1 MSNFVLTCSSTVDL
15 SNEYLQERNIPY
27 VSFHVQLGEDTYAD
41 DMGKSISQE
50 ELFKRMIDG
59 EDAKTSQVSVQ
70 QYLDFFK
77 GFLEEEKDILH
88 ICLSSGISGTYNSAC
103 VAAEELKE
111 EYPDRKIYVVDSY
124 AASSGFGLVVDT
136 LADMRDNG
144 ADIEE
149 LRSWIETNKKKLHH
163 WFFTTDLTFFIKGG
177 RVSKTSGFV
186 GNLLGICPLLN
197 VDFEGKLIPR
207 EKIRGKKKVIKRTL
221 QKMIENAQDG
231 ADYSGKCFISQAG
244 CYDDAKAL
252 ADLIEETF
260 PKLNDGKVEIYPI
273 GATIGCHTGPG
284 TVSLFFWGSERV
296 D

>member
-1 MSNFVLTCSSTVDL
+1 MSEFVLTCCSTVDL
-15 SNEYLQERNIPY
+15 TNEYLKERNIPY

-41 DMGKSISQE
+41 DMGLSISQE
-50 ELFKRMIDG
+50 ELFKRMLDG
-59 EDAKTSQVSVQ
+59 EDAKTSQVTVQ

-77 GFLEEEKDILH
+77 GFLEEGKDVLH
-88 ICLSSGISGTYNSAC
+88 IALSSGISGTYNSAC
-103 VAAEELKE
+103 VAAQELKE
-111 EYPDRKIYVVDSY
+111 EYPDRKLYVVDSY
-124 AASSGFGLVVDT
+124 AASAGFGLVIDT

-149 LRSWIETNKKKLHH
+149 LKSWIETNKKRMHH

-197 VDFEGKLIPR
+197 VDYEGKLAPR

-221 QKMIENAQDG
+221 EVMLEHVQDDK
-231 ADYSGKCFISQAG
+231 DYSGKCFISQAG
-244 CYDDAKAL
+244 CFDDARAL
-252 ADLIEETF
+252 ADKIEEAL
-260 PKLNDGKVEIYPI
+260 PKLNGGVQIYEI

-284 TVSLFFWGSERV
+284 TVALFFWGDERV

>member
-1 MSNFVLTCSSTVDL
+1 M
-15 SNEYLQERNIPY
+15 
-27 VSFHVQLGEDTYAD
+27 H
-41 DMGKSISQE
+41 IS
-50 ELFKRMIDG
+50 
-59 EDAKTSQVSVQ
+59 
-70 QYLDFFK
+70 
-77 GFLEEEKDILH
+77 
-88 ICLSSGISGTYNSAC
+88 LSSGISGTYNSAC
-103 VAAEELKE
+103 VAAEEMKE

-124 AASSGFGLVVDT
+124 AASAGFGLVMDT

-149 LRSWIETNKKKLHH
+149 LKSWIDINRKKMHH

-197 VDFEGKLIPR
+197 VDNEGKLVPR

-221 QKMIENAQDG
+221 EKMVEHAEGGTN
-231 ADYSGKCFISQAG
+231 YSGKCFISQAG

-252 ADLIEETF
+252 ADKIEETF
-260 PKLNDGKVEIYPI
+260 PNLNGGVQIYPI

-284 TVSLFFWGSERV
+284 TVALFFWGDERV

>member
-1 MSNFVLTCSSTVDL
+1 MSEFVLTCCSTVDL

-50 ELFKRMIDG
+50 DLFQRMIDG
-59 EDAKTSQVSVQ
+59 EDAKTSQVTVQ
-70 QYLDFFK
+70 QYLEFFE
-77 GFLEEEKDILH
+77 GFLKEGKDILH

-103 VAAEELKE
+103 VAAEELRE
-111 EYPDRKIYVVDSY
+111 EYPDRKLYVVDSY
-124 AASSGFGLVVDT
+124 AASAGFGLVIDT

-149 LRSWIETNKKKLHH
+149 LKSWIETNKKKMHH

-197 VDFEGKLIPR
+197 VDHEGKLIPR

-221 QKMIENAQDG
+221 EKMVENAQDG
-231 ADYSGKCFISQAG
+231 TNYSGKCFISQAG
-244 CYDDAKAL
+244 CYDDARAL

-260 PKLNDGKVEIYPI
+260 PNLNGGVQIYPI

-284 TVSLFFWGSERV
+284 TVALFFWGGERV

>member
-1 MSNFVLTCSSTVDL
+1 MSEFVLSCSSTVDL
-15 SNEYLQERNIPY
+15 SNEYLKERNIPY

-41 DMGKSISQE
+41 DMGLSISQE
-50 ELFKRMIDG
+50 ELFKRMLDG
-59 EDAKTSQVSVQ
+59 EDAKTSQVTVQ

-77 GFLEEEKDILH
+77 GFLEEGKDVLH
-88 ICLSSGISGTYNSAC
+88 IALSSGISGTYNSAC

-111 EYPDRKIYVVDSY
+111 EYPDRKLYVVDSY
-124 AASSGFGLVVDT
+124 AASAGFGLVIDT

-149 LRSWIETNKKKLHH
+149 LKSWIETNKKKMHH

-197 VDFEGKLIPR
+197 VDCEGKLAPR

-221 QKMIENAQDG
+221 EVMLEHVQDG
-231 ADYSGKCFISQAG
+231 KDYSGKCFISQAG
-244 CYDDAKAL
+244 CFDDARAL
-252 ADLIEETF
+252 ADKIEEAL
-260 PKLNDGKVEIYPI
+260 PKLNGGVQIYEI

-284 TVSLFFWGSERV
+284 TVALFFWGDERV

>member
-1 MSNFVLTCSSTVDL
+1 MSEFVLSCSSTVDL
-15 SNEYLQERNIPY
+15 SNEYLKERNIPY
-27 VSFHVQLGEDTYAD
+27 VSFHLQLGEDTYAD

-50 ELFKRMIDG
+50 ELFKRMLDG
-59 EDAKTSQVSVQ
+59 EDAKTSQVTVQ

-77 GFLEEEKDILH
+77 GFLEEGKDILH
-88 ICLSSGISGTYNSAC
+88 ISLSSGISGTYNSAC
-103 VAAEELKE
+103 VAAEEMKE

-124 AASSGFGLVVDT
+124 AASAGFGLVMDT

-149 LRSWIETNKKKLHH
+149 LKSWIDINKKKMHH

-177 RVSKTSGFV
+177 RVSKTSGLV

-197 VDFEGKLIPR
+197 VDNEGKLVPR

-221 QKMIENAQDG
+221 EKMIEHAEDG
-231 ADYSGKCFISQAG
+231 TNYSGKCFISQAG

-252 ADLIEETF
+252 ADKIEEAF
-260 PKLNDGKVEIYPI
+260 PNLNGGVQIYPI

-284 TVSLFFWGSERV
+284 TVALFFWGDERV

>member
-1 MSNFVLTCSSTVDL
+1 MSEFVLTCSSTVDL
-15 SNEYLQERNIPY
+15 SNEYLAKRDIPY

-50 ELFKRMIDG
+50 ELFRRMIDG

-77 GFLEEEKDILH
+77 GFLDEGKDILH
-88 ICLSSGISGTYNSAC
+88 ICLSSGISGTFNSAC
-103 VAAEELKE
+103 VAAEELRD
-111 EYPDRKIYVVDSY
+111 EYPDRKLYVVDSY

-136 LADMRDNG
+136 MADMRDNG
-144 ADIEE
+144 ATIDEMRDWLEE
-149 LRSWIETNKKKLHH
+149 NKKKMHH

-177 RVSKTSGFV
+177 RVSRTSGFV

-207 EKIRGKKKVIKRTL
+207 EKVRGKKKVIKRTL
-221 QKMIENAQDG
+221 EKMIAHAQDG
-231 ADYSGKCFISQAG
+231 TDYSGKCFISQAG

-252 ADLIEETF
+252 ADKIEEAF
-260 PKLNDGKVEIYPI
+260 PKLNGKVEIYPI

-284 TVSLFFWGSERV
+284 TVALFFWGDERV

>member
-1 MSNFVLTCSSTVDL
+1 MSEFVLSCSSTVDL
-15 SNEYLQERNIPY
+15 SNEYLKERNIPY
-27 VSFHVQLGEDTYAD
+27 VSFHLQLGEDTYAD
-41 DMGKSISQE
+41 DMGRSISQE
-50 ELFKRMIDG
+50 ELFKRMLDG
-59 EDAKTSQVSVQ
+59 EDAKTSQVTVQ

-77 GFLEEEKDILH
+77 GFLEEGKDILH
-88 ICLSSGISGTYNSAC
+88 ISLSSGISGTYNSAC
-103 VAAEELKE
+103 VAAEEMKE

-124 AASSGFGLVVDT
+124 AASAGFGLVMDT

-149 LRSWIETNKKKLHH
+149 LKSWIDINRKKMHH

-197 VDFEGKLIPR
+197 VDHEGKLVPR

-221 QKMIENAQDG
+221 EKMIEHAEGGTN
-231 ADYSGKCFISQAG
+231 YSGKCFISQAG

-252 ADLIEETF
+252 ADKIEETF
-260 PKLNDGKVEIYPI
+260 PNLNGGVQIYPI

-284 TVSLFFWGSERV
+284 TVALFFWGDERV

>member
-1 MSNFVLTCSSTVDL
+1 MSEFVLSCCSTVDL
-15 SNEYLQERNIPY
+15 SNEYLKERNIPY

-41 DMGKSISQE
+41 DMGQSISQE
-50 ELFKRMIDG
+50 ELFKRMLDG
-59 EDAKTSQVSVQ
+59 EDAKTSQVTVQ

-77 GFLEEEKDILH
+77 GFLEEGKDILH
-88 ICLSSGISGTYNSAC
+88 IALSSGISGTYNSAC
-103 VAAEELKE
+103 VAAEEMRD

-124 AASSGFGLVVDT
+124 AASAGFGLVMDT

-149 LRSWIETNKKKLHH
+149 LKSWIEANKKKMHH

-197 VDFEGKLIPR
+197 VDHEGKLVPR

-221 QKMIENAQDG
+221 EKMIEHAQDG
-231 ADYSGKCFISQAG
+231 ANYFGKCFISQAG

-252 ADLIEETF
+252 ADKIEEAF
-260 PKLNDGKVEIYPI
+260 PNLNGKVEIYPI

-284 TVSLFFWGSERV
+284 TVALFFWGDERV

>member
-88 ICLSSGISGTYNSAC
+88 ICLSSGISGTYNSAL

-231 ADYSGKCFISQAG
+231 TDYSGKCFISQAG
-244 CYDDAKAL
+244 CYDDAKTL

-260 PKLNDGKVEIYPI
+260 PKLNGEVEIYPI

-284 TVSLFFWGSERV
+284 TVALFFWGSERV

>member
-1 MSNFVLTCSSTVDL
+1 MSEFVLTCCSTVDL
-15 SNEYLQERNIPY
+15 TNEYLKQRNIPY

-41 DMGKSISQE
+41 DMGLSISQE
-50 ELFKRMIDG
+50 ELFKRMLDG
-59 EDAKTSQVSVQ
+59 EDAKTSQVTVQ

-77 GFLEEEKDILH
+77 GFLEEGKDVLH
-88 ICLSSGISGTYNSAC
+88 ITLSSGISGTYNSAC

-111 EYPDRKIYVVDSY
+111 EYPDRKLYVVDSY
-124 AASSGFGLVVDT
+124 AASAGFGLVIDT

-149 LRSWIETNKKKLHH
+149 LKSWIETNKKRMHH

-197 VDFEGKLIPR
+197 VDCEGKLAPR
-207 EKIRGKKKVIKRTL
+207 EKVRGKKKVIKRTL
-221 QKMIENAQDG
+221 EVMLEHVQDG
-231 ADYSGKCFISQAG
+231 KDYAGKCFISQAG
-244 CYDDAKAL
+244 CYDDARAL
-252 ADLIEETF
+252 ADKIEEAL
-260 PKLNDGKVEIYPI
+260 PKLNGGVQIYEI

-284 TVSLFFWGSERV
+284 TVALFFWGDERV

>member
-1 MSNFVLTCSSTVDL
+1 MSDFVLTCCSTVDL
-15 SNEYLQERNIPY
+15 SNEYLKERNIPY

-41 DMGKSISQE
+41 DMGQSISQE
-50 ELFKRMIDG
+50 ELFKRMLDG
-59 EDAKTSQVSVQ
+59 EDAKTSQVTVQ

-77 GFLEEEKDILH
+77 GFLEEGKDILH
-88 ICLSSGISGTYNSAC
+88 IALSSGISGTYNSAC
-103 VAAEELKE
+103 VAAEELRE
-111 EYPDRKIYVVDSY
+111 EYPDRKLYVVDSY
-124 AASSGFGLVVDT
+124 AASAGFGLVIDT
-136 LADMRDNG
+136 LADMRDKG

-149 LRSWIETNKKKLHH
+149 LHNWIEENKKKMHH

-221 QKMIENAQDG
+221 ERMIENAQDG
-231 ADYSGKCFISQAG
+231 TDYSGKCFISQAG
-244 CYDDAKAL
+244 CYDDARAL
-252 ADLIEETF
+252 ADKIEEAF
-260 PKLNDGKVEIYPI
+260 PKLDGGVQIYPI

-284 TVSLFFWGSERV
+284 TVALFFWGGERV

>member
-1 MSNFVLTCSSTVDL
+1 MSEFVLSCSSTVDL
-15 SNEYLQERNIPY
+15 SNEYLKERNIPY
-27 VSFHVQLGEDTYAD
+27 VSFHLQLGEDTYAD

-50 ELFKRMIDG
+50 ELFKRMLDG
-59 EDAKTSQVSVQ
+59 EDAKTSQVTVQ

-77 GFLEEEKDILH
+77 GFLEEGKDILH
-88 ICLSSGISGTYNSAC
+88 ISLSSGISGTYNSAC
-103 VAAEELKE
+103 VAAEEMKE

-124 AASSGFGLVVDT
+124 AASAGFGLVMDT
-136 LADMRDNG
+136 LADMRDDG

-149 LRSWIETNKKKLHH
+149 LKSWIDINKKKMHH

-197 VDFEGKLIPR
+197 VDNEGKLVPR

-221 QKMIENAQDG
+221 EKMIEHAEG
-231 ADYSGKCFISQAG
+231 GTDYSGKCFISQAG

-252 ADLIEETF
+252 ADKIEEAF
-260 PKLNDGKVEIYPI
+260 PNLNGNVEIYPI

-284 TVSLFFWGSERV
+284 TVALFFWGDERV

>member
-284 TVSLFFWGSERV
+284 TVALFFWGSERV

>member
-1 MSNFVLTCSSTVDL
+1 MSEFVLSCSSTVDL
-15 SNEYLQERNIPY
+15 SNEYLKERNIPY
-27 VSFHVQLGEDTYAD
+27 VSFHLQLGEDTYAD
-41 DMGKSISQE
+41 DMGRSISQE
-50 ELFKRMIDG
+50 ELFKRMLDG
-59 EDAKTSQVSVQ
+59 EDAKTSQVTVQ

-77 GFLEEEKDILH
+77 GFLEEGKDILH
-88 ICLSSGISGTYNSAC
+88 ISLSSGISGTYNSAC
-103 VAAEELKE
+103 VAAEEMKE

-124 AASSGFGLVVDT
+124 AASAGFGLVMDT

-149 LRSWIETNKKKLHH
+149 LKSWIDINRKKMHH

-197 VDFEGKLIPR
+197 VDNEGKLVPR

-221 QKMIENAQDG
+221 EKMVEHAEGGTN
-231 ADYSGKCFISQAG
+231 YSGKCFISQAG

-252 ADLIEETF
+252 ADKIEETF
-260 PKLNDGKVEIYPI
+260 PNLNGGVQIYPI

-284 TVSLFFWGSERV
+284 TVALFFWGDERV